1 MLTLH
6 KNKEEFLENLI
17 SETLLEYDY
26 NIIHMS
32 VSDKALEMT
41 FSVEGNKF
49 EIKMTEG
56 QDD

>member
-6 KNKEEFLENLI
+6 KNKEEFLESLMR
-17 SETLLEYDY
+17 TLYEYEY
-26 NIIHMS
+26 TIIDMS